1 MSTSSFSRTRDA
13 LGRGASPREALAP
26 ISALLS
32 AISLFGLGQKGLQL
46 SIVEA
51 SIAAALAVATAI
63 ATVILPPRGG
73 RLFGWLSL
81 GLALTAA
88 AAAGLALAAFA
99 PCGASCL

>member
-1 MSTSSFSRTRDA
+1 VSTSSFSRARDA
-13 LGRGASPREALAP
+13 FSRGASPREALAP

-32 AISLFGLGQKGLQL
+32 AISLFGLGQKGLQF

-51 SIAAALAVATAI
+51 FISAALAVATAI
-63 ATVILPPRGG
+63 AAVILPPRGG
-73 RLFGWLSL
+73 RFFGWLSL

-99 PCGASCL
+99 PCGANCL